1 MSNSLRIWV
10 RGAPSVSPT
19 NPNCNVTIH
28 LSKIQR
34 KLEYAEGDCQG
45 EHPLTVIRTGGVYA
59 GRTKNFCKERRR
71 LEEIFLP
78 CGFSARK
85 SRRDFRKNRAGGTR
99 GVCNTHPRV
108 TMNPQGEW

>member
-78 CGFSARK
+78 CGFSARER
-85 SRRDFRKNRAGGTR
+85 SDRKNRAGGTR